1 MSGAGKRRRGEMT
14 HILVTNDDGVH
25 TPGLPA
31 LAHALRAVGDVTVFV
46 PEHNW
51 SAGGHV
57 KTLHKPLRA
66 WDSIL
71 ADGSPVVVSNGAPSD
86 CVALAML
93 GLVPK
98 AVDIVVSGINAGPN
112 LGYDLTYSG
121 TVTAAMEAVING
133 APGIA
138 ISLCVPESAGE
149 DVYLPAANFAARAV
163 RSILRQKLPKAILL
177 NINIPFLPEE
187 KIRGVRITKQGLR
200 VYRDEL
206 VTRMDPRGKP
216 YYWIGGG
223 PPGGV
228 AEEES
233 DFSAVSQGFISVTPV
248 QLDLTAYDAMKS
260 MREWTWGET

>member
-1 MSGAGKRRRGEMT
+1 MT

-25 TPGLPA
+25 APA
-31 LAHALRAVGDVTVFV
+31 LPVLVQALRGVGRVTVCV

-66 WDSIL
+66 WEAKL
-71 ADGSPVVVSNGAPSD
+71 ADNSPALVSNGAPSD

-93 GLVPK
+93 GLIPEP
-98 AVDIVVSGINAGPN
+98 VDIVVSGINAGPN

-138 ISLCVPESAGE
+138 VSLCVAESADGCTY
-149 DVYLPAANFAARAV
+149 VPAADFTARAV
-163 RSILRQKLPKAILL
+163 RSVLERKLPNGILL
-177 NINIPFLPEE
+177 NINVPCLPEE
-187 KIRGVRITKQGLR
+187 KILGVRITKQGLR

-206 VTRMDPRGKP
+206 LTRMDPRGKP

-223 PPGGV
+223 PPDGV
-228 AEEES
+228 LEEES
-233 DFSAVSQGFISVTPV
+233 DFWAVSKGFISVTPV
-248 QLDLTAYDAMKS
+248 QLDLTAYDAMQS
-260 MREWTWGET
+260 MSGWTWDAGGNHA

>member
-1 MSGAGKRRRGEMT
+1 MT
-14 HILVTNDDGVH
+14 HILVTNDDGLH
-25 TPGLPA
+25 APA
-31 LAHALRAVGDVTVFV
+31 LPVLVEALRSIGDVTVCV

-66 WDSIL
+66 RAAKL
-71 ADGSPVVVSNGAPSD
+71 ADGSPAIVSNGAPSD

-93 GLVPK
+93 GLVPI

-138 ISLCVPESAGE
+138 VSLCALESAEGCSY
-149 DVYLPAANFAARAV
+149 VPAANFTARAV
-163 RSILRQKLPKAILL
+163 ETVLREKLPPGILL
-177 NINIPFLPEE
+177 NVNIPCLPEDML
-187 KIRGVRITKQGLR
+187 RGIRITKQGLR

-206 VTRMDPRGKP
+206 VRRTDPRGKP

-223 PPGGV
+223 PPGG
-228 AEEES
+228 ALEEDS
-233 DFSAVSQGFISVTPV
+233 DFWAVANGFISITPV
-248 QLDLTAYDAMKS
+248 QLDLTAYDYMKTF
-260 MREWTWGET
+260 RDWEWGGERGKAPGGEDA

>member
-1 MSGAGKRRRGEMT
+1 MT
-14 HILVTNDDGVH
+14 HILVTNDDGLH
-25 TPGLPA
+25 APGLPA
-31 LAHALRAVGDVTVFV
+31 LVQALRSVGDVTVCV

-66 WDSIL
+66 WAAKL
-71 ADGSPVVVSNGAPSD
+71 PDGSPAIVSNGAPSD

-93 GLVPK
+93 GLVPIS
-98 AVDIVVSGINAGPN
+98 VDIVVSGINIGPN

-133 APGIA
+133 VPGIA
-138 ISLCVPESAGE
+138 VSLCIQDAAAE
-149 DVYLPAANFAARAV
+149 DAYLPAADFAARAV
-163 RSILRQKLPKAILL
+163 RIVTEKRLPEGILL
-177 NINIPFLPEE
+177 NINIPLLPEE

-200 VYRDEL
+200 MYRDEL

-223 PPGGV
+223 PPEGV
-228 AEEES
+228 LKEGT
-233 DFSAVSQGFISVTPV
+233 DFWAVSRGFISITPV
-248 QLDLTAYDAMKS
+248 QLDLTAYGAMQSMQGWNWGDAVEGGKDA
-260 MREWTWGET
+260 